1 MREHVIV
8 AYYENVEL
16 VMVKVIHVSASWT
29 VSSSVS
35 IMVIVAI
42 ASLVSMTCMAA
53 EALVVHVSPAI
64 AMALVVMTC
73 VSTEALVCHMTLAI
87 TTISCFNQSKDC
99 N

>member
-1 MREHVIV
+1 MTRIN
-8 AYYENVEL
+8 ENVPL

-29 VSSSVS
+29 MSSSVA
-35 IMVIVAI
+35 IMGIVAI

-64 AMALVVMTC
+64 AITLVVMTR

-87 TTISCFNQSKDC
+87 ATISCF
-99 N
+99 

>member
-1 MREHVIV
+1 MREHVT
-8 AYYENVEL
+8 YYENVGL

-35 IMVIVAI
+35 IVVIVAI
-42 ASLVSMTCMAA
+42 ASLVSMACMAA

-64 AMALVVMTC
+64 AIALVVMTC
-73 VSTEALVCHMTLAI
+73 VSTEALVCHMTFSIA
-87 TTISCFNQSKDC
+87 TIRCFNQNNDC